1 MSIRL
6 IAKELYDLQRKV
18 EEMEAE
24 IECAS
29 PQEREA
35 IKERLRKAKAERD
48 RMRKILDGEKVP
60 PPFRSPL

>member
-1 MSIRL
+1 M
-6 IAKELYDLQRKV
+6 IAKELYDLQREV

-24 IECAS
+24 IESAP

-35 IKERLRKAKAERD
+35 IEERLRKARAERD